1 MKHLPNILTLSRILL
16 LPLLL
21 FMILSSSY
29 QLNLYSVI
37 LFIFVSF
44 TDFLDGLIA
53 RYHGSTSEFGK
64 MLDPIADK
72 LLVVGVLT
80 VLMINGTIAHINI
93 IPALLII
100 FREIFISGLREYAAN
115 IKLEGTI
122 DVSRI
127 GKVKTAIQMISL
139 VLILFSA
146 SIENSIFILNIGIIL
161 LWASM
166 VLALISGYK
175 YYRAIF

>member
-1 MKHLPNILTLSRILL
+1 
-16 LPLLL
+16 
-21 FMILSSSY
+21 
-29 QLNLYSVI
+29 
-37 LFIFVSF
+37 
-44 TDFLDGLIA
+44 
-53 RYHGSTSEFGK
+53 

-122 DVSRI
+122 DVSSI

-146 SIENSIFILNIGIIL
+146 SIEYSIFILNIGIIL

>member
-53 RYHGSTSEFGK
+53 RYHDSTSEFGK

-115 IKLEGTI
+115 IKREGTI
-122 DVSRI
+122 DVSSI